1 MTPFPFKVIIENN
14 GKIELKDFFEFGQ
27 WEVIKKDLK
36 KLNRKLIKLHKDNF
50 GPKNPSIANLEAAF
64 NNLAKEYL
72 IDNRFKFRD
81 NITCIRDFLEER
93 LRAECHYYFWGKC
106 EYEVVISGW
115 PNENIQKKTDVYE
128 QLEANWCIFKEL
140 ALGEIY

>member
-27 WEVIKKDLK
+27 WEVIKKELK
-36 KLNRKLIKLHKDNF
+36 KLSRKLIKLHKENF

-81 NITCIRDFLEER
+81 NLTCIRDFLEER
-93 LRAECHYYFWGKC
+93 LRSECHYYFWGKC

-115 PNENIQKKTDVYE
+115 PNENIQKKIDVYE
-128 QLEANWCIFKEL
+128 QLEANWDIFKEL

>member
-27 WEVIKKDLK
+27 WEVIKKELK

-128 QLEANWCIFKEL
+128 QLEANWGIFKEL